1 MSGPRPPPPP
11 RYRERTPVTTSNDL
25 PGYEITEHVGEVF
38 GVVVRSRGAF
48 PQIGPQLKAIVG
60 GELRTMTNLLERSRA
75 EAIERMVAHAAERG
89 ADAVIAMRFDAEA
102 MAEQWSEICAYGTAV
117 KASRKSRP
125 PSAGA
130 DLTRSIAKSGE
141 GRIVLPAKGQAEW
154 SPLRAF

>member
-1 MSGPRPPPPP
+1 LSGPRPPPPP

-89 ADAVIAMRFDAEA
+89 ADRQAR
-102 MAEQWSEICAYGTAV
+102 G
-117 KASRKSRP
+117 
-125 PSAGA
+125 
-130 DLTRSIAKSGE
+130 LT
-141 GRIVLPAKGQAEW
+141 
-154 SPLRAF
+154 